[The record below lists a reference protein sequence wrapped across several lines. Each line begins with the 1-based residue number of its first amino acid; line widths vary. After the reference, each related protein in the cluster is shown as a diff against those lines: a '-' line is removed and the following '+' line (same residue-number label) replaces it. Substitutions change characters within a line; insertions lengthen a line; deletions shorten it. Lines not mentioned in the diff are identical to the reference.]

1 MIDGARFAV
10 FEDLIGTFLVR
21 ARSCPASSASRIT
34 RLIQTSFSVF
44 AVFGFLE
51 SGWHPEKVGKYLQA
65 GALDL

>member
-44 AVFGFLE
+44 AFERPDGTLKRLE
-51 SGWHPEKVGKYLQA
+51 GPKDR
-65 GALDL
+65 ALIIC